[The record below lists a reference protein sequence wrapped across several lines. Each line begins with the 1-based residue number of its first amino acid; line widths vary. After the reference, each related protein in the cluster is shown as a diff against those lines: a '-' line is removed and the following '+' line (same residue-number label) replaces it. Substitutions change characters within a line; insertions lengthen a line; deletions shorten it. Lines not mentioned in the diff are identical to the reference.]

1 MRHLLASLILLLG
14 LAAPGMAQMQRVL
27 PANGKLGDLV
37 GQQQFPLVELDR
49 KLLRLAPG
57 GVIID
62 QNNRSIL
69 HAHLPAQAPV
79 LYVLD
84 NQGNVTRI
92 ILLKPEELARLQQ
105 AGSR

>member
-1 MRHLLASLILLLG
+1 MMGVTTPS
-14 LAAPGMAQMQRVL
+14 MAQMQRVL

-37 GQQQFPLVELDR
+37 GQHQFPLVELDR
-49 KLLRLAPG
+49 KLLRLSPG

-79 LYVLD
+79 VYVLD
-84 NQGNVTRI
+84 NQGQVTRI

-105 AGSR
+105 ARSR